1 MANFLGVYNYTLD
14 SKNRVNIPAKFRREL
29 SPEADETFIIQR
41 APDKCLRAYPK
52 DRWGVEE
59 EKIAKLPET
68 PGSFRYRRLMRD
80 TLTKSKLDSQGRI
93 LLSENQIKVV
103 GIKKNITLV
112 GNNENIEIWSTEI
125 YREYIEKEDDF
136 DDVFFQS
143 VDSGLCEK

>member
-1 MANFLGVYNYTLD
+1 
-14 SKNRVNIPAKFRREL
+14 
-29 SPEADETFIIQR
+29 
-41 APDKCLRAYPK
+41 
-52 DRWGVEE
+52 
-59 EKIAKLPET
+59 
-68 PGSFRYRRLMRD
+68 MRD

-136 DDVFFQS
+136 DDVYFQS
-143 VDSGLCEK
+143 VESGLRVK